1 MKMTRFMVVA
11 NVALA
16 CVLMGLNTGCNKGKG
31 LDGGGYSIPTGS
43 VDNPFG
49 ADGLDGIPIGA
60 IGGHFEDMYSRVQ
73 GVNFTPVYFAFDSY
87 ALGPAELAKIDQV
100 AQHLQSN
107 SSHVLV
113 VEGHCDIR
121 GSNEYNLALGENR
134 ALAVRTHLVNLGVG
148 AERIQ
153 SRSFGSEKPAVM
165 GTGEAVWRL
174 NRRGE
179 FALYQK

>member
-1 MKMTRFMVVA
+1 MNMRFMVAA

-16 CVLMGLNTGCNKGKG
+16 CVLMGVNTGCGPKKG
-31 LDGGGYSIPTGS
+31 LGVDPAIPTG
-43 VDNPFG
+43 DILNPPTEWETD
-49 ADGLDGIPIGA
+49 DGRLLSGDA
-60 IGGHFEDMYSRVQ
+60 SHFENMYQRVQ
-73 GVNFTPVYFAFDSY
+73 GVEFAPVYFAFDSY
-87 ALGPAELAKIDQV
+87 ALAPQEMAKIDQV
-100 AQHLQSN
+100 ARHLQAN
-107 SSHVLV
+107 NNHVLV

-134 ALAVRTHLVNLGVG
+134 ALAVRTHLANLGIG
-148 AERIQ
+148 PERIQ
-153 SRSFGSEKPAVM
+153 SRSYGSEKPAVA